1 MSDTAASA
9 LNANDVAVPTAMGGQ
24 LARELHVQ

>member
-9 LNANDVAVPTAMGGQ
+9 LNANDVAVPTAIDGQ
-24 LARELHVQ
+24 LACGLHVQ